1 MKLLREYIRELLQ
14 EKKFSD
20 LRVPKG
26 VWEKIPPQYI
36 SSEPDE
42 EGLDHEIFDLIST
55 AYSSLPG
62 GNIKVKSPDDVPGEY
77 TFFDVVDVDDDPQPD
92 AVVFGKVRGN
102 ALKIGGMGHDGAKG
116 KRVSITRLIE
126 LLKQPGF
133 FAEVSGVPAKI
144 ALSAGVPVVEDEQKV
159 RDLIKRDLEWVG
171 EAEGKDGR
179 GWYKRQYGPG
189 VHHLKI
195 VVGSV

>member
-1 MKLLREYIRELLQ
+1 M
-14 EKKFSD
+14 
-20 LRVPKG
+20 
-26 VWEKIPPQYI
+26 
-36 SSEPDE
+36 
-42 EGLDHEIFDLIST
+42 
-55 AYSSLPG
+55 
-62 GNIKVKSPDDVPGEY
+62 KSPDDVPGGY

-116 KRVSITRLIE
+116 KRVSIARLIE

-133 FAEVSGVPAKI
+133 FAEVSGVPALI
-144 ALSAGVPVVEDEQKV
+144 ALNAGVPVVEDEQKV

-171 EAEGKDGR
+171 EVEGKDGR

-189 VHHLKI
+189 VYHLKI